1 MTDPAIV
8 IAYDGLQT
16 EPLRVAAYDQVLAH
30 LSELGWPIRIAVDR
44 HKPYRLAWA
53 VNRIVGQIE
62 RDVFVLNYADVIVPH
77 AQIIEAAR
85 LAAEAP
91 GQVFAFDQYVALEPD
106 GEKLYPGAPANA
118 CMAMQRSAFLEV
130 GGYDETFVGWAMEDR
145 EFNDRA
151 GARWPARRVPGRL
164 EHLWHGDRRADGSAL
179 ETSMEQVQA
188 NRAYYR
194 RVQQRRKLRR

>member
-1 MTDPAIV
+1 MTDPLIV
-8 IAYDGLQT
+8 IPFDNPGASALRDRACSTVVEHLVGL
-16 EPLRVAAYDQVLAH
+16 E
-30 LSELGWPIRIAVDR
+30 WPILVAQDGHR
-44 HKPYRLAWA
+44 PYRLAVA
-53 VNRIVGQIE
+53 VNRLLAEEQC
-62 RDVFVLNYADVIVPH
+62 DVFLLNYADVIVPH
-77 AQIIEAAR
+77 DQIREACR
-85 LAAEAP
+85 LSAEAP
-91 GQVFAFDQYVALEPD
+91 GQVFAFDEYVALEPD
-106 GEKLYPGAPANA
+106 GEKVYPGAPANA
-118 CMAMQRSAFLEV
+118 CMAMQRAAFLEV

-164 EHLWHGDRRADGSAL
+164 EHLWHGDRRSDGSAL